1 MDLLQVKELRK
12 HHSHCSLAL
21 MATTAR
27 GEGDPDSDDLP
38 SLLAQQNQEL
48 MAAHSLQSDLDF
60 AFLLQLQEALSASL
74 SLRTSQPPPPPP
86 PTSTPPQPLQNDT
99 VFSLAS
105 QELSKLQQE
114 SLDHKRCLLETQ
126 KLKEDLKRRVHDEKF
141 ARKIATIPEDK
152 WAEWGDL
159 FERPFGE
166 GSSKQVISG
175 ETDSE
180 DDVVDDVSSDE
191 DECEFRIYFKGLISE
206 EKVENEKSNYAGIG
220 VAICDSRDNL
230 ILEIKKPLTGV
241 GLSKQAAELKALIE
255 GLSAALSL
263 ELNRVEFFCDYYP
276 IYQYVTRRWPSKQ
289 RKISMLVN
297 QVILLQRKFTYCRA
311 TLVARNDIKYAF
323 KLAREAIVSQVTR
336 SVEENRG
343 KTVKE
348 TCVICFEDTDCQ
360 SMFSVDGCMH
370 RYCFSCMKQHV
381 EVKLLQGMVP
391 KCPHEGCKSELIVDS
406 CKKFLTLKM
415 IETLKSRI
423 KEASIPVTE
432 KVYCPY
438 PRCSALMSRRE
449 VSEYAKDLVA
459 AERSGVRKCVKC
471 HGLFCINCR
480 VPWHSNMTCQDYKS
494 KNPNPTA
501 EDLKLKSLATRN
513 LWRQCVKCNH
523 IIELSEGCYHMTC
536 RCGYEF
542 CYNCGAEWK
551 NKKATCSCPLWEE
564 DLIWHDNR
572 DSDEEEEEEEEE
584 EEDSDEDW
592 FF

>member
-1 MDLLQVKELRK
+1 M
-12 HHSHCSLAL
+12 
-21 MATTAR
+21 TAR
-27 GEGDPDSDDLP
+27 GEGHSNSNPDPDDDHLH
-38 SLLAQQNQEL
+38 SLLSQQHDEL
-48 MAAHSLQSDLDF
+48 MAAHSIELDLDL
-60 AFLLQLQEALSASL
+60 AFHLQLQEALSASL
-74 SLRTSQPPPPPP
+74 SLHTSQPPPPPP
-86 PTSTPPQPLQNDT
+86 QSPPAPLQSDT
-99 VFSLAS
+99 FFSLTS

-114 SLDHKRCLLETQ
+114 SLDHKRCLLETH

-141 ARKIATIPEDK
+141 ARKIARIPEEL
-152 WAEWGDL
+152 WAESGDC

-166 GSSKQVISG
+166 GCSKELQL
-175 ETDSE
+175 DSE
-180 DDVVDDVSSDE
+180 YDAVVDVSDDDDD

-206 EKVENEKSNYAGIG
+206 EKVKNEKSNYAGIG
-220 VAICDSRDNL
+220 VAICDLRDNL
-230 ILEIKKPLTGV
+230 ILEIKKPLIGV

-263 ELNRVEFFCDYYP
+263 ELNRVEFCCDYYP
-276 IYQYVTRRWPSKQ
+276 IYQYVTRRWPTKQ

-297 QVILLQRKFTYCRA
+297 QVLLLQRKFTYCSP

-323 KLAREAIVSQVTR
+323 KLAREAIVSQVIGP
-336 SVEENRG
+336 VEENHG

-348 TCVICFEDTDCQ
+348 TCVICLEDTDFG

-381 EVKLLQGMVP
+381 EVKLLHGMVP

-406 CKKFLTLKM
+406 CIKFLTPKM
-415 IETLKSRI
+415 IEQLKQRI
-423 KEASIPVTE
+423 REASIPVSE

-438 PRCSALMSRRE
+438 PRCSALMSRSE
-449 VSEYAKDLVA
+449 VSEYAKDALVG
-459 AERSGVRKCVKC
+459 AERSGARKCLKC
-471 HGLFCINCR
+471 LGLFCINCK
-480 VPWHSNMTCQDYKS
+480 VPWHSNMTCQDYKR
-494 KNPNPTA
+494 KNPHPPA
-501 EDLKLKSLATRN
+501 EDLKLKSLATKN

-564 DLIWHDNR
+564 DYIWHENR
-572 DSDEEEEEEEEE
+572 DSNEEEE
-584 EEDSDEDW
+584 EEDSDDDW
-592 FF
+592 YHF